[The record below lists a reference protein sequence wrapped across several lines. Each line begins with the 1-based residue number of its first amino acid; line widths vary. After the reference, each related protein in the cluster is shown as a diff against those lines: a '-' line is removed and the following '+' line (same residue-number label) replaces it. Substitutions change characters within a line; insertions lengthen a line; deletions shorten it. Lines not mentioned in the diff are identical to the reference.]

1 MPNQNQLMQQTKS
14 TFGKV
19 WSTPIIIGIC
29 SAVGLLAALTGD
41 GIWDV
46 TSWLTLGLPVVITTW
61 FLWRA
66 GKRRGQDSFEP
77 IY

>member
-14 TFGKV
+14 TFAKV

-46 TSWLTLGLPVVITTW
+46 TSWLTLGFPVVITTW
-61 FLWRA
+61 FLSKA
-66 GKRRGQDSFEP
+66 GKRTR
-77 IY
+77 